1 VVLEAIKIPINKQP
15 SLKNSS
21 SCVRLQTLHIYMF
34 NQQVK
39 HLPEIPVCKPF
50 DVAGS
55 SAK

>member
-55 SAK
+55 SA